1 MRYDLSL
8 SHGFR
13 ARRFA
18 VLAAIAFGLALST
31 QAIAETVLK
40 FGVASVNEGLLP
52 LRGGE

>member
-1 MRYDLSL
+1 MRHDLSL
-8 SHGFR
+8 TRRLR
-13 ARRFA
+13 ARRLA
-18 VLAAIAFGLALST
+18 VLAAIAFGLALPT